1 MSLDYA
7 QSILFLQKG
16 ENVDAKDHD
25 LSWTRGIHE
34 ILAAGRPYFNGGAD
48 TPGDTALSQGPA
60 EAPSDPHLVAEKGV
74 KQ

>member
-1 MSLDYA
+1 MQKTMIYLDEGHTHA
-7 QSILFLQKG
+7 L
-16 ENVDAKDHD
+16 
-25 LSWTRGIHE
+25 E
-34 ILAAGRPYFNGGAD
+34 IVAAGRPYFNGGAD

>member
-25 LSWTRGIHE
+25 LSGRGAYMKYLRLGGRISMAE
-34 ILAAGRPYFNGGAD
+34 LIRRAILHYLKARPKPPVNHISL
-48 TPGDTALSQGPA
+48 PR
-60 EAPSDPHLVAEKGV
+60 KG
-74 KQ
+74 